1 MVLATLHKGMVMKI
15 VKVVILGLMLA
26 LVSQVSLAK
35 GPGNKGPG
43 QGNKSSQGTA
53 GQGSGGQG
61 STNGQGNKA
70 GQTTDKGQAN
80 SDKVKPENAEA
91 KREQTRDATSDQTGT
106 KNQDRD
112 RIHTPGTGTTVP
124 AAVPVTN

>member
-1 MVLATLHKGMVMKI
+1 MKI

-53 GQGSGGQG
+53 GQG

>member
-1 MVLATLHKGMVMKI
+1 
-15 VKVVILGLMLA
+15 MLA

-35 GPGNKGPG
+35 GPGNKGSG
-43 QGNKSSQGTA
+43 QGNKSSQGTG

-61 STNGQGNKA
+61 NGGQSTTGQGNKS

-80 SDKVKPENAEA
+80 SDKVKPENAEP
-91 KREQTRDATSDQTGT
+91 KVDQTRDVTSDQTGT

>member
-1 MVLATLHKGMVMKI
+1 MELAISHKGMVMKI

-35 GPGNKGPG
+35 GPGNKGSG
-43 QGNKSSQGTA
+43 QGNKSSQGT
-53 GQGSGGQG
+53 GGQG
-61 STNGQGNKA
+61 NGGQSTTGQGNKS
-70 GQTTDKGQAN
+70 GQTSDKGQAN

-91 KREQTRDATSDQTGT
+91 KRDQTRDGTSDQTGT

>member
-1 MVLATLHKGMVMKI
+1 MELATSHKGMVMKI
-15 VKVVILGLMLA
+15 VKVLILGLTLA
-26 LVSQVSLAK
+26 LVSQACLAK
-35 GPGNKGPG
+35 GPGTKG
-43 QGNKSSQGTA
+43 S

-61 STNGQGNKA
+61 TTGQGNKS

-91 KREQTRDATSDQTGT
+91 KRDQTRDATSDQTGT